1 MPIANHKLLEPEDK
15 DLGGF
20 TVRRI
25 LPHDA
30 QQMVGPFIF
39 FDHLGPAAFPPGKG
53 VDVRPH
59 PHIGLATVTY
69 LFEGVLMHRD
79 SLDSVQE
86 IHPGAV
92 NWMTAGHGIVHSER
106 TPDSIRTQAATLHG
120 IQTWVA
126 LPTEAEETEPWF
138 RHYEAQD
145 LPVWQSDGVSFKL
158 IAGQAYG
165 HSSPVQTF
173 SPMIYLEVKL
183 SPNAQFILPTDYSER
198 AIYSITEGLTV
209 DEHLI
214 EPHRLVILTPEQSV
228 QVSAQTAA
236 HCVIIGG
243 EPVGERHKWWNFV
256 SSRPERIEQAKANW
270 QNKRFAEVPLETEF
284 TPLPED
290 LLYSLDISYI
300 NPAIIE
306 MSFCKLHSRA
316 TA

>member
-1 MPIANHKLLEPEDK
+1 MASSIHQLLQPEQK

-25 LPHDA
+25 LPHEA

-39 FDHLGPAAFPPGKG
+39 FDHLGPAVFPPGKG

-106 TPDSIRTQAATLHG
+106 TPDPIRTQEARLHG

-138 RHYEAQD
+138 RHYAAHD
-145 LPVWQSDGVSFKL
+145 LPVWDKDGVDFKL

-165 HSSPVQTF
+165 YESPVQTF
-173 SPMIYLEVKL
+173 SPMVYLEVKL
-183 SPNAQFILPTDYSER
+183 SPSSQFVLPADYSER
-198 AIYSITEGLTV
+198 AIYAITEGLIV
-209 DEHLI
+209 DGVPI
-214 EPHRLVILTPEQSV
+214 EPHQLATLTLGKTVE
-228 QVSAQTAA
+228 VSAQIFA

-256 SSRPERIEQAKANW
+256 SSRPERIEQAKVDWHN
-270 QNKRFAEVPLETEF
+270 QQFTKVPLDMEF
-284 TPLPED
+284 IPLPED
-290 LLYSLDISYI
+290 IL
-300 NPAIIE
+300 
-306 MSFCKLHSRA
+306 
-316 TA
+316 

>member
-1 MPIANHKLLEPEDK
+1 MASSFLQLEPEQK

-39 FDHLGPAAFPPGKG
+39 FDHLGPAVFPPGKG
-53 VDVRPH
+53 VNVRPH

-106 TPDSIRTQAATLHG
+106 TPDSVRIQEARLHG

-126 LPTEAEETEPWF
+126 LPTEAEEAEPWF
-138 RHYEAQD
+138 QHYAAQD
-145 LPVWQSDGVSFKL
+145 LPFWDKDGVAFKL
-158 IAGQAYG
+158 IVGQAYG
-165 HSSPVQTF
+165 YQSPVQIF
-173 SPMIYLEVKL
+173 SPMFYLEVKL
-183 SPNAQFILPTDYSER
+183 SPNSKVILPTDYSER
-198 AIYSITEGLTV
+198 AIYSITKGLIV
-209 DEHLI
+209 DGVSI
-214 EPHRLVILTPEQSV
+214 EPHRLVILTPHKTVE
-228 QVSAQTAA
+228 VSAQIST

-256 SSRPERIEQAKANW
+256 SSRPERIEQAKLDWRN
-270 QNKRFAEVPLETEF
+270 QQFAKVPLEMEF
-284 TPLPED
+284 IPLPENI
-290 LLYSLDISYI
+290 L
-300 NPAIIE
+300 
-306 MSFCKLHSRA
+306 
-316 TA
+316 

>member
-1 MPIANHKLLEPEDK
+1 MASFIHQLLEPEHK

-25 LPHDA
+25 LPHDV

-39 FDHLGPAAFPPGKG
+39 FDHLGPAMFPPGQG

-79 SLDSVQE
+79 SLDTVQE

-106 TPDSIRTQAATLHG
+106 TPDSVRTQEARLHG

-126 LPTEAEETEPWF
+126 LPTEAEETDPWF
-138 RHYEAQD
+138 RHYKAHD
-145 LPVWQSDGVSFKL
+145 LPVWDKDEVAFKL

-165 HSSPVQTF
+165 YQSPVQTF
-173 SPMIYLEVKL
+173 SPMFYLEVKL
-183 SPNAQFILPTDYSER
+183 SPNSQFNLPADYSER
-198 AIYSITEGLTV
+198 AIYSVTEGLIV
-209 DEHLI
+209 DGVTI
-214 EPHRLVILTPEQSV
+214 EPHRLVILMPHKTVEI
-228 QVSAQTAA
+228 SAQIPA

-243 EPVGERHKWWNFV
+243 EPVGERYKWWNFV
-256 SSRPERIEQAKANW
+256 SSRLERIEQAKIDWRN
-270 QNKRFAEVPLETEF
+270 QQFAKVPLDMEF
-284 TPLPED
+284 IPLPENI
-290 LLYSLDISYI
+290 L
-300 NPAIIE
+300 
-306 MSFCKLHSRA
+306 
-316 TA
+316 

>member
-1 MPIANHKLLEPEDK
+1 MASSIHQLLQPEQK

-39 FDHLGPAAFPPGKG
+39 FDHLGLAEFPPGKG

-106 TPDSIRTQAATLHG
+106 TPDSVRTQEARLHG
-120 IQTWVA
+120 IQTWIA
-126 LPTEAEETEPWF
+126 LPTGAEEIEPWF
-138 RHYEAQD
+138 RHYKAQD
-145 LPVWQSDGVSFKL
+145 LPVWDKDGVSFKL

-165 HSSPVQTF
+165 YESPVQTF
-173 SPMIYLEVKL
+173 SPMFYLEVKL
-183 SPNAQFILPTDYSER
+183 SPNSQFILPADYSER

-209 DEHLI
+209 DGVSI
-214 EPHRLVILTPEQSV
+214 EQHRLANLTLGKTVEI
-228 QVSAQTAA
+228 SAQISA

-270 QNKRFAEVPLETEF
+270 RNQQFAKVPLEMEF
-284 TPLPED
+284 IPLPENI
-290 LLYSLDISYI
+290 L
-300 NPAIIE
+300 
-306 MSFCKLHSRA
+306 
-316 TA
+316 

>member
-1 MPIANHKLLEPEDK
+1 MASSIHQLLQPEQK

-39 FDHLGPAAFPPGKG
+39 FDHLGPAVFPPGKG

-92 NWMTAGHGIVHSER
+92 NWMTAGRGIVHSER
-106 TPDSIRTQAATLHG
+106 TPDSVRTQEARLHG
-120 IQTWVA
+120 IQTWIA
-126 LPTEAEETEPWF
+126 LPTEAEEIESWF
-138 RHYEAQD
+138 RHYKAQD
-145 LPVWQSDGVSFKL
+145 LPVWDKDGVSFKL

-165 HSSPVQTF
+165 YESPVQTF
-173 SPMIYLEVKL
+173 SPMFYLEVKL
-183 SPNAQFILPTDYSER
+183 SPNSQFILPADYSER

-209 DEHLI
+209 DGVLAN
-214 EPHRLVILTPEQSV
+214 LTLGETV
-228 QVSAQTAA
+228 EISAQISA

-256 SSRPERIEQAKANW
+256 SSRPERIEQAKADWHN
-270 QNKRFAEVPLETEF
+270 QQFAKVPLEMDF
-284 TPLPED
+284 IPLPENI
-290 LLYSLDISYI
+290 L
-300 NPAIIE
+300 
-306 MSFCKLHSRA
+306 
-316 TA
+316 